1 MNWMLSTAGESV
13 KAIFVRVANFLP
25 SLIGAILILVVGWI
39 VARLA
44 QRVLVRFLKTIRLDD
59 ISQRVR
65 IAEVLQKGDI
75 KYTLSELLGV
85 FLYWLVV
92 LATLLAALNALG
104 LTVAAG
110 LLERVLGYVPD
121 VLAGAIVL
129 VLGLFL
135 AALVGGVVQTAAAN
149 VGIAQARGLGQ
160 IVRVVVIVFATV
172 IALEKFFSSVII
184 QTTFTIVLS
193 AVAFAAAL
201 AFGLG
206 CKEIAGKTVSDF
218 IDKISGR

>member
-1 MNWMLSTAGESV
+1 MLSTAGESV